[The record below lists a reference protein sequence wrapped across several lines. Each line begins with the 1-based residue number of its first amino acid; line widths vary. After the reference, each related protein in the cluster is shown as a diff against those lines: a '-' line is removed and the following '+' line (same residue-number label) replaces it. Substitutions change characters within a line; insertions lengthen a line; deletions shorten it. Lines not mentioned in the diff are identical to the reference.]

1 MDGVINWVS
10 SLYSD
15 HFHQARSNS
24 FPLSLPPF
32 HQIGLTLGEE
42 LRRWEGWAGELTKL
56 YHISITCPRNHS
68 ENITAAFSEPEGTH
82 FDHTYPLSLT

>member
-1 MDGVINWVS
+1 MDGGINWVS

-24 FPLSLPPF
+24 FPLSLSPF
-32 HQIGLTLGEE
+32 HEISLTLGEE

-56 YHISITCPRNHS
+56 CHISITCPRNQS
-68 ENITAAFSEPEGTH
+68 KNII
-82 FDHTYPLSLT
+82 